1 MVPCVQLSLSVTDS
15 IEIVWGFFSPLVRLS
30 FINLEISGVWTLSTE
45 AAKNRDSRVRAG
57 AGRRCNLKTYL
68 NYISSD
74 SGSTPVI

>member
-15 IEIVWGFFSPLVRLS
+15 IEIVWVFFSPLVRLS